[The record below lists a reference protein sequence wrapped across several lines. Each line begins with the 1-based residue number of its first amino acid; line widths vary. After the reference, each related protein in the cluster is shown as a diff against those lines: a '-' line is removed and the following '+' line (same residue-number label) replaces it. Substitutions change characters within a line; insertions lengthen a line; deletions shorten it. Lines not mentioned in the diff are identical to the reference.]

1 MNPSVIPPVLDT
13 LPLLKSARRLRWFK
27 GTFNRQSTVL
37 SGQTGI
43 TFEVD
48 GKALRGAFFSWLT
61 AFEAQ
66 LPTRE
71 RDRPDYVNFA
81 AGLML
86 RELVKAKPA
95 RVTSLPS
102 DADMANPAYY
112 WPEGYLYVSLCLNIR
127 AAILEQ
133 DFDFESESS
142 PDPDDL
148 RTWWSFKENVGED
161 ANLAIG
167 FLDHFAGVEPIWSAP
182 SIFSA
187 RKANRFG
194 EMYLQRRSEA
204 KLSHQ

>member
-1 MNPSVIPPVLDT
+1 MIPSVIPRSPGT
-13 LPLLKSARRLRWFK
+13 LALRKSARRLRWFK
-27 GTFNRQSTVL
+27 EAFYCQTAQL

-48 GKALRGAFFSWLT
+48 DKILRGAFFSWLK

-71 RDRPDYVNFA
+71 RDRPDFVNFA

-86 RELVKAKPA
+86 RELVKAIPA
-95 RVTSLPS
+95 KATSLPS
-102 DADMANPAYY
+102 DTDKANPAYY

-142 PDPDDL
+142 PDLDDL
-148 RTWWSFKENVGED
+148 GTWWSFKENVSED

-167 FLDHFAGVEPIWSAP
+167 FLDQFAGVKPSWSVP

-187 RKANRFG
+187 RKSNRFG
-194 EMYLQRRSEA
+194 EMYLQRRSEV

>member
-1 MNPSVIPPVLDT
+1 MIPSVIPRGPGT
-13 LPLLKSARRLRWFK
+13 LPLRKSARRLRWFK
-27 GTFNRQSTVL
+27 ETFYRQTTLL

-43 TFEVD
+43 SYGVD
-48 GKALRGAFFSWLT
+48 DKALRNAFLSWLT

-71 RDRPDYVNFA
+71 QDRPDYVNFA

-95 RVTSLPS
+95 RIKSLPS
-102 DADMANPAYY
+102 DADMSNPAYY
-112 WPEGYLYVSLCLNIR
+112 WSEGYLYVSLCLNIR

-133 DFDFESESS
+133 DFDFESVSS
-142 PDPDDL
+142 PDLVDL

-161 ANLAIG
+161 VNLAIG
-167 FLDHFAGVEPIWSAP
+167 FFDHFAGVEPSWSVP

-194 EMYLQRRSEA
+194 ELYFQRHSEA
-204 KLSHQ
+204 EFSRQ